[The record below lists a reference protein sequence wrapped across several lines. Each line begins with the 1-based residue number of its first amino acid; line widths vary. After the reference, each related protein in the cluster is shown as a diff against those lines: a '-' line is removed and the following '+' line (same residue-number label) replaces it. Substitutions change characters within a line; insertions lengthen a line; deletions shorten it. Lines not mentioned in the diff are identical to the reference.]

1 MTGSETVTLAIVL
14 GSLVLAVLCFFW
26 RRKLVQKLN
35 AQEEPDKKTKR
46 KKLWATILMVAMGWL
61 FATQLLTFLFGPAEG
76 EGLHV
81 EIAASRVEL
90 LGFSV
95 SSTVITTWIAM
106 GGILLG
112 ALAIRLFLIPRMKDQ
127 PRGLQNVLEIAVESV
142 SKYTDEKSGHLG
154 ENLAAYI
161 FSVATLMIGCAVIE
175 LFGVR
180 APTADITMTFAMAL
194 ITFILINYYGIK
206 KKGVGGRIKSLADPT
221 PVVLPLRM
229 ISDIAV
235 PVSLACR
242 LFGNMLGGMNV
253 MDLLYSAMGN
263 LAVGVPSLVGLYF
276 NAFHPLI
283 QAYIFVTL
291 TLTFINEAVE

>member
-106 GGILLG
+106 GGSLLG

-142 SKYTDEKSGHLG
+142 SKYTDEKS
-154 ENLAAYI
+154 
-161 FSVATLMIGCAVIE
+161 GCAVIE

-242 LFGNMLGGMNV
+242 LFGNMLGGMIV

>member
-112 ALAIRLFLIPRMKDQ
+112 ALAIRLFLIPRMKD
-127 PRGLQNVLEIAVESV
+127 
-142 SKYTDEKSGHLG
+142 
-154 ENLAAYI
+154 
-161 FSVATLMIGCAVIE
+161 C
-175 LFGVR
+175 
-180 APTADITMTFAMAL
+180 
-194 ITFILINYYGIK
+194 
-206 KKGVGGRIKSLADPT
+206 
-221 PVVLPLRM
+221 
-229 ISDIAV
+229 
-235 PVSLACR
+235 
-242 LFGNMLGGMNV
+242 
-253 MDLLYSAMGN
+253 LLYTSDAADE
-263 LAVGVPSLVGLYF
+263 L
-276 NAFHPLI
+276 
-283 QAYIFVTL
+283 
-291 TLTFINEAVE
+291 

>member
-14 GSLVLAVLCFFW
+14 GSLVLACLFFFW

-106 GGILLG
+106 GGI
-112 ALAIRLFLIPRMKDQ
+112 
-127 PRGLQNVLEIAVESV
+127 AVYKRQV
-142 SKYTDEKSGHLG
+142 SRRYLPGRHQ
-154 ENLAAYI
+154 
-161 FSVATLMIGCAVIE
+161 
-175 LFGVR
+175 R
-180 APTADITMTFAMAL
+180 
-194 ITFILINYYGIK
+194 
-206 KKGVGGRIKSLADPT
+206 VGGAEAT
-221 PVVLPLRM
+221 PGHRPGGLPK
-229 ISDIAV
+229 A
-235 PVSLACR
+235 
-242 LFGNMLGGMNV
+242 
-253 MDLLYSAMGN
+253 GN
-263 LAVGVPSLVGLYF
+263 LYL
-276 NAFHPLI
+276 
-283 QAYIFVTL
+283 
-291 TLTFINEAVE
+291 

>member
-180 APTADITMTFAMAL
+180 APTADITMTFA
-194 ITFILINYYGIK
+194 
-206 KKGVGGRIKSLADPT
+206 KGVGGRIKSLADPT

-242 LFGNMLGGMNV
+242 LFGNMLGGMIV